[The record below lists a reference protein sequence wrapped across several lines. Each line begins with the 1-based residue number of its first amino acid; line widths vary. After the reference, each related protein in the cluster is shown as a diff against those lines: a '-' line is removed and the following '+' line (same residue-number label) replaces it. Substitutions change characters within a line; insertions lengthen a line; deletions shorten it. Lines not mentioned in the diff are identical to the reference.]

1 MVQQAAEAEELL
13 AELEVMETKV
23 DLVAAVL
30 VKLLYHLLHNH
41 LLVVAV
47 ADLVI
52 YPQDLEDLEDLAA
65 ELVPEIVLEQ
75 TLEAAAEPVDLQ
87 FQDLPE
93 TEDLEEY
100 I

>member
-65 ELVPEIVLEQ
+65 ELVPEIMPQQ
-75 TLEAAAEPVDLQ
+75 TLEAAAEPAALQ
-87 FQDLPE
+87 FPDLEE